1 MKININDIFYPKVLA
16 NSLTMSGTPTV
27 GELTDEGLTIAVEC
41 VTDEGNPTPQV
52 TWTREGSNLDSM
64 TDSVENLEVAGRY
77 NSHKM
82 TSTVTFEVIMF
93 YCKKVC

>member
-1 MKININDIFYPKVLA
+1 
-16 NSLTMSGTPTV
+16 MSGTPTV
-27 GELTDEGLTIAVEC
+27 GELIDEVLTIAVEC

-77 NSHKM
+77 SSQKM
-82 TSTVTFEVIMF
+82 TSTVTIEVITF
-93 YCKKVC
+93 YCKMYFQNAKSNNYTGCTRLTH